1 MGVGE
6 ADFQGLPT
14 AMVSI
19 LPARP
24 TSCYNRLA
32 VSAESGRLSRVQLTP
47 GRPAFCPLPKDLA
60 ACGRGCQAPR
70 TPAAGVPTPRGCSSQ
85 RGPLLPPLP
94 APQGHPL
101 PLKAHRGVVGAAAG
115 LRWVCLKHLHL
126 HEL

>member
-32 VSAESGRLSRVQLTP
+32 VSAESGRLSRLQLTP

-85 RGPLLPPLP
+85 R
-94 APQGHPL
+94 APSFHP
-101 PLKAHRGVVGAAAG
+101 
-115 LRWVCLKHLHL
+115 CLHPRATLCP
-126 HEL
+126 